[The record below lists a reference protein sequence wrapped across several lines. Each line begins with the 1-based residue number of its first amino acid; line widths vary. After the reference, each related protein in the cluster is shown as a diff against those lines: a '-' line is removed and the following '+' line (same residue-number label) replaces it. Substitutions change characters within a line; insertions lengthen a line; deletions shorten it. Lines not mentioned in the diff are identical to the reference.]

1 MKSQLDQAPFSFLPE
16 KAKQELL
23 SHFSSETIKK
33 DTILLA
39 QEISSIEKF
48 LVLSQGSAQYYFE
61 QNNEKTLQGRLNQ
74 GDNFGGISILLN
86 DGVAIRTLK
95 VLEDSVF
102 LSLDADIFLKTC
114 TEFEEFKAFFT
125 NAFGK
130 LMLNKSYAGIIARQ
144 IKDKEFNLP
153 FLTSPFQQFSD
164 PILSPVRM
172 MQQLVKPLKKWQ
184 KTVRAQY
191 L

>member
-1 MKSQLDQAPFSFLPE
+1 MESQLEKAPFSFLPE

-33 DTILLA
+33 DTILLD

-86 DGVAIRTLK
+86 DGVATRTLRA
-95 VLEDSVF
+95 LEDSVF

-114 TEFEEFKAFFT
+114 AE
-125 NAFGK
+125 
-130 LMLNKSYAGIIARQ
+130 S
-144 IKDKEFNLP
+144 
-153 FLTSPFQQFSD
+153 
-164 PILSPVRM
+164 
-172 MQQLVKPLKKWQ
+172 
-184 KTVRAQY
+184 
-191 L
+191 